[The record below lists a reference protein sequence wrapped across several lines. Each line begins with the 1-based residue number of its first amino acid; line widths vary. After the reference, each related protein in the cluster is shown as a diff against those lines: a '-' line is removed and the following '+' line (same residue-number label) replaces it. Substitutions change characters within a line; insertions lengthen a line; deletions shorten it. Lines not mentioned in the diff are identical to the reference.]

1 MAGGLRLAPKA
12 LEFGDV
18 VTNSYSD
25 LLVMAT
31 NTNSVLPLRFKVG
44 AGLWQGQCRRRGG
57 TGTGGRWAGLDAKL
71 WWRARVRAMV
81 RGLNCQVT

>member
-44 AGLWQGQCRRRGG
+44 SGVVAGSVQAEGGDRNRGKM
-57 TGTGGRWAGLDAKL
+57 GRA
-71 WWRARVRAMV
+71 
-81 RGLNCQVT
+81 